1 MLRQILSSFCVLCT
15 INISFADN
23 IDLTLKKN
31 WTVEKVSPKA
41 EVKFHKDENG
51 KLIIST
57 TASQLCISSPAI
69 KYDKGE
75 MHYIEGYIK
84 SNAKV
89 GIALYFYDKDG
100 KEITSA
106 QFNCIPGTDTVL
118 AEAVN
123 KKDTVIK
130 VKDASKWKVGG
141 RIAFNTKPDLSDV
154 PTPLK
159 DLLVVGLTKITK
171 RDNYYEIQSKYPVGK
186 DYPSGTGVRQTQ
198 NIGHTQ
204 RLCTRNSI
212 PAKPIFL
219 DTVLKDEM
227 SVSKAEG
234 EKWWLTAE
242 TVKLKINQHGKENL
256 ELQLEE
262 FLITESPTNW

>member
-1 MLRQILSSFCVLCT
+1 M
-15 INISFADN
+15 
-23 IDLTLKKN
+23 
-31 WTVEKVSPKA
+31 
-41 EVKFHKDENG
+41 
-51 KLIIST
+51 
-57 TASQLCISSPAI
+57 
-69 KYDKGE
+69 
-75 MHYIEGYIK
+75 
-84 SNAKV
+84 
-89 GIALYFYDKDG
+89 
-100 KEITSA
+100 
-106 QFNCIPGTDTVL
+106 
-118 AEAVN
+118 
-123 KKDTVIK
+123 
-130 VKDASKWKVGG
+130 
-141 RIAFNTKPDLSDV
+141 

-159 DLLVVGLTKITK
+159 DLLIVGITKITK
-171 RDNYYEIQSKYPVGK
+171 RDNYYEIQLKYPVGK

-227 SVSKAEG
+227 SVSQAEG

>member
-1 MLRQILSSFCVLCT
+1 MKKILLSFCVLCAF
-15 INISFADN
+15 NIGFADN

-31 WTVEKVSPKA
+31 WTVEKVNPKA
-41 EVKFHKDENG
+41 EVKFHKDEDG

-69 KYDKGE
+69 KYDKGK

-89 GIALYFYDKDG
+89 MIALYFYDKDG

-106 QFNCIPGTDTVL
+106 QFNCVSETDTIL

-123 KKDTVIK
+123 KKDTIIK
-130 VKDASKWKVGG
+130 VKDASNWHVGE
-141 RIAFNTKPDLSDV
+141 RIAFNTKPDLSDL

-159 DLLVVGLTKITK
+159 NLLMVGITKIVK
-171 RDNYYEIQSKYPVGK
+171 HDNYYEIHLKYPVGK
-186 DYPSGTGVRQTQ
+186 DYPSGTGVRQTH
-198 NIGHTQ
+198 NIGNIQ

-212 PAKPIFL
+212 PVKPIFL

-227 SVSKAEG
+227 SVSKAER
-234 EKWWLTAE
+234 EKWWPIAE

-262 FLITESPTNW
+262 FLITESPTDW